1 MIASSAARSTWVT
14 KSFAR
19 FAFTTSA
26 SPPSAARL
34 MIEPARRAARTAMF
48 SMGCIWVLD
57 ARCRMQGPRIL
68 RAVPRIRIVLCR
80 PSHPGNIGAAA
91 RAMKTMGLADL
102 RLVAP
107 ERYPAPEAEWMAT
120 NAINVLHASRT
131 HDTLVEAIAD
141 CVAAFAMS
149 ARPREWSPQVLDA
162 RSAATRATEL
172 VGDVAFVF
180 GNETAGLT
188 NEEVFA
194 CQFLVH
200 IPASLEFSSLNL
212 AQAVQVM
219 AYELFMAQIPREV
232 SERSEK
238 AATVAD
244 LEGLY
249 AHLEEAARQTNF
261 MASGSRLRERW
272 RRLFSRVPALEREE
286 VNIMRGLLRAL
297 LGK

>member
-1 MIASSAARSTWVT
+1 
-14 KSFAR
+14 
-19 FAFTTSA
+19 
-26 SPPSAARL
+26 
-34 MIEPARRAARTAMF
+34 
-48 SMGCIWVLD
+48 
-57 ARCRMQGPRIL
+57 
-68 RAVPRIRIVLCR
+68 VLCR

-120 NAINVLHASRT
+120 HALDVLHSSKIHT
-131 HDTLVEAIAD
+131 KLVEAIED

-162 RSAATRATEL
+162 RSAAARAME
-172 VGDVAFVF
+172 VEGDVAFVF

-188 NEEVFA
+188 NEEMFA

-200 IPASLEFSSLNL
+200 IPASPQFSSLNL

-219 AYELFMAQIPREV
+219 AYELFMTTRPCVQSRT
-232 SERSEK
+232 EK
-238 AATVAD
+238 LATVQD

-249 AHLEEAARQTNF
+249 AHLEQAAVETKF

-272 RRLFSRVPALEREE
+272 RRLFSRVPGLEREE
-286 VNIMRGLLRAL
+286 VNILRGLLRAL